1 MHSSFYQ
8 QLVEIDGALFEGF
21 LVLFFALLLARLAPL
36 PREMQ
41 PLMWF
46 SHLAKQLAAKVNRP
60 ERAPSQQ
67 ATAGFLAMLLL
78 VFPFWA
84 IIAFLL
90 ELAAFPWFFEFLVL
104 YLCISDAGFS
114 QVADEIAK
122 ALKREDNA
130 SAKKLLQSWVVRDT
144 DNLSEVGLTKATIE
158 KLATAP
164 IYGTASTIFFF
175 AIAGAPMVLAV
186 RMIKQL
192 ELSWPPIQ
200 PKYQYFCRTVHT
212 LSTALLAIP
221 AWLWSLSI
229 AIQGGPK
236 ALALLFRTSKNHP
249 ALRGYVMSVSLVA
262 NILRIELGGPQKF
275 SGQRIDVAKVVYGPQ
290 PHHEMIAP
298 AIKLTSRACAIWF
311 SFITLLPFI
320 WAGLRWLQTL

>member
-41 PLMWF
+41 PLIWF
-46 SHLAKQLAAKVNRP
+46 THLAKQLSAKVNRP
-60 ERAPSQQ
+60 ERSPSQQ

-84 IIAFLL
+84 IVTFLL
-90 ELAAFPWFFEFLVL
+90 ELAAFPWFFEFIVL
-104 YLCISDAGFS
+104 YLCLGDAGFS

-122 ALKREDNA
+122 ALKRQDNA
-130 SAKKLLQSWVVRDT
+130 SAKKLLQPWIVRDT
-144 DNLSEVGLTKATIE
+144 DSLSTVGLAKATIE
-158 KLATAP
+158 KLSTAP

-200 PKYQYFCRTVHT
+200 PQYQHFCRTVNS
-212 LSTALLAIP
+212 LSTVLLAIP

-229 AIQGGPK
+229 AIQGGPR
-236 ALALLFRTSKNHP
+236 ALVKLFHIPKNHP
-249 ALRGYVMSVSLVA
+249 ALRGYVLSVNLVA
-262 NILRIELGGPQKF
+262 SILKIELGGPQKLA
-275 SGQRIDVAKVVYGPQ
+275 GQRIDIARISHGPL
-290 PHHEMIAP
+290 PTSDTITP
-298 AIKLTSRACAIWF
+298 ALKLTSRACAIWF
-311 SFITLLPFI
+311 SFIILLPLL
-320 WAGLRWLQTL
+320 WAGLRWLQSL

>member
-41 PLMWF
+41 PLIWF
-46 SHLAKQLAAKVNRP
+46 THLAKQLAAKVNRP
-60 ERAPSQQ
+60 ERSPSQQ

-84 IIAFLL
+84 IITFLL

-104 YLCISDAGFS
+104 YLCLGDAGFS

-122 ALKREDNA
+122 ALKRQDNA
-130 SAKKLLQSWVVRDT
+130 SAKKLLQPWVICDT

-158 KLATAP
+158 KLATSP

-200 PKYQYFCRTVHT
+200 PQYQHFCRTANS
-212 LSTALLAIP
+212 LSTVLLAIP

-229 AIQGGPK
+229 AIQGGPR
-236 ALALLFRTSKNHP
+236 ALAKLFSIPKNHP
-249 ALRGYVMSVSLVA
+249 ALRGYILSVNLVA
-262 NILRIELGGPQKF
+262 SILQIELGGPQKLA
-275 SGQRIDVAKVVYGPQ
+275 GQRIDIPRISYGPL
-290 PHHEMIAP
+290 PTSDTITP
-298 AIKLTSRACAIWF
+298 ALKLTSRACAIWF
-311 SFITLLPFI
+311 SFIILLPLL
-320 WAGLRWLQTL
+320 WAGLRWLQSL

>member
-1 MHSSFYQ
+1 MHTSFYQ

-41 PLMWF
+41 PLIWF

-60 ERAPSQQ
+60 ERSPSQQ
-67 ATAGFLAMLLL
+67 ATAGFLAMMLLL
-78 VFPFWA
+78 FPFWA
-84 IIAFLL
+84 IITFLL

-104 YLCISDAGFS
+104 YLCLTDAGFS

-122 ALKREDNA
+122 ALKRGDNA
-130 SAKKLLQSWVVRDT
+130 SAKKLLQPWVVRDT
-144 DNLSEVGLTKATIE
+144 DSLSEIGLAKATIE

-175 AIAGAPMVLAV
+175 AIAGAPLVLAV
-186 RMIKQL
+186 RMLKQL

-200 PKYQYFCRTVHT
+200 PKYQHFCSTVNGV
-212 LSTALLAIP
+212 SIILLAIP
-221 AWLWSLSI
+221 AWLWSLSL

-236 ALALLFRTSKNHP
+236 AFAKLFRAPKNHH
-249 ALRGYVMSVSLVA
+249 AIRGYVLSVNLVA
-262 NILRIELGGPQKF
+262 SILRIELGGPQKF
-275 SGQRIDVAKVVYGPQ
+275 AGVRINVDKLCYGPQ
-290 PHHEMIAP
+290 PTSDDITP

-311 SFITLLPFI
+311 SFIIILPLL
-320 WAGLRWLQTL
+320 WASLRWLQSL

>member
-41 PLMWF
+41 PLIWF

-84 IIAFLL
+84 IITFLL

-104 YLCISDAGFS
+104 YLCISDACFS

-144 DNLSEVGLTKATIE
+144 DILSEI
-158 KLATAP
+158 
-164 IYGTASTIFFF
+164 
-175 AIAGAPMVLAV
+175 
-186 RMIKQL
+186 
-192 ELSWPPIQ
+192 
-200 PKYQYFCRTVHT
+200 
-212 LSTALLAIP
+212 
-221 AWLWSLSI
+221 
-229 AIQGGPK
+229 
-236 ALALLFRTSKNHP
+236 
-249 ALRGYVMSVSLVA
+249 
-262 NILRIELGGPQKF
+262 
-275 SGQRIDVAKVVYGPQ
+275 
-290 PHHEMIAP
+290 
-298 AIKLTSRACAIWF
+298 
-311 SFITLLPFI
+311 
-320 WAGLRWLQTL
+320 